1 MTRRAIVALVLAGA
15 CSSAGAA
22 VIDAVISPT
31 RFVVEERGAR
41 SVLEI
46 PGTPVYACGL
56 QRFLTWA
63 QPLKGQSVATGAGGF
78 ASVLVDG
85 TPESLQA
92 LLVSNGWL
100 QPAVLDDDAQAA
112 LTERRG
118 GWACAS
124 AQAPFEVMHT
134 SVDAK
139 ILAGVVLNESAYNG
153 RAWPWTLNVAGR
165 GFFFRTRDDAYKAI
179 RFLISDGRCDFD
191 VGLMQVN
198 WCYHRQRFASPWDA
212 LSPATN
218 IHVAE
223 DMRCMPRVR
232 CSVRRCRRSR
242 RQRSNGCRSPNF
254 ARSIARRKHR
264 PMRLLQSLR
273 SLLRSAVSV
282 MRSPRF

>member
-1 MTRRAIVALVLAGA
+1 MTRHVVAALLLTVAY
-15 CSSAGAA
+15 SSAVAA
-22 VIDAVISPT
+22 VIETVISPT
-31 RFVVEERGAR
+31 RFVVEDSGERT
-41 SVLEI
+41 VLELT
-46 PGTPVYACGL
+46 GTPVYACGL

-63 QPLKGQSVATGAGGF
+63 QPLKGQSINPGPRGF

-85 TPESLQA
+85 APESLQTM
-92 LLVSNGWL
+92 LVKNGWL
-100 QPAVLDDDAQAA
+100 QPAVLDDAAQAA

-124 AQAPFEVMHT
+124 AQAPFDVMHT

-139 ILAGVVLNESAYNG
+139 ILAGVALNESAYKG

-165 GFFFRTRDDAYKAI
+165 GFFFRTRDDAFKAI

-212 LSPATN
+212 LAPATN

-223 DMRCMPRVR
+223 DILNENYRKTHSAMKAVAYYHSANPQPGREYL
-232 CSVRRCRRSR
+232 
-242 RQRSNGCRSPNF
+242 
-254 ARSIARRKHR
+254 ARFIQHLSQIDRG
-264 PMRLLQSLR
+264 L
-273 SLLRSAVSV
+273 
-282 MRSPRF
+282 